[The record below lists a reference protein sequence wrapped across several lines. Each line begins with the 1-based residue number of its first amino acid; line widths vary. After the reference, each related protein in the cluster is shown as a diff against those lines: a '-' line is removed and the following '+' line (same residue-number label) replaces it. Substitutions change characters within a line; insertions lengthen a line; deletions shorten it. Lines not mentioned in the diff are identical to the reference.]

1 MTGVNIVSEDGKK
14 KPNTKRKMME
24 KLKSVFD
31 KKKPNHHEE
40 DSSQTSPY
48 ITKALNEDL
57 SYELFKIQQKLDQ
70 RNFILQKQDDIRQGQ
85 EEKMKNLMEE
95 SKDLNSTTF
104 LLHVNQVY

>member
-1 MTGVNIVSEDGKK
+1 MIGVNISYEDGKK
-14 KPNTKRKMME
+14 KPNTVRKTME

-48 ITKALNEDL
+48 LTKALNEDI

-70 RNFILQKQDDIRQGQ
+70 KNFILQKQDDIRQGQ
-85 EEKMKNLMEE
+85 EEKMKNLTEE
-95 SKDLNSTTF
+95 SKENYKKIKKILN
-104 LLHVNQVY
+104 